1 MQSTT
6 EAEIWSALLSLCD
19 LLKNA
24 VCIPCPINDNFKLEV
39 SWSSR
44 LQQLFIAPWPFSDPH
59 STTSLFTDPLD
70 GPNDQW
76 GSISTTV
83 RTAGLE
89 GLGVV
94 HKWRHT
100 LTVGRGSPD
109 LWQIVTRGREDS
121 VVLWCHTS
129 HFDMHAT
136 RTHTSKERC
145 GGQNVSIA
153 FTVVF
158 CCNQWENVCRYCQWI
173 NCFCSVFPIVSQ
185 SLLDLQLMAN
195 YIVVLSM

>member
-100 LTVGRGSPD
+100 LTG
-109 LWQIVTRGREDS
+109 VTRFVTNCDKGEGGLS
-121 VVLWCHTS
+121 SFVMS
-129 HFDMHAT
+129 HESFWYACY
-136 RTHTSKERC
+136 THSYQQGKVWRPKCFYCIYSSFLLPIFVGFTANGKLYC
-145 GGQNVSIA
+145 CTVNVAKSHSIK
-153 FTVVF
+153 FIDF
-158 CCNQWENVCRYCQWI
+158 
-173 NCFCSVFPIVSQ
+173 
-185 SLLDLQLMAN
+185 
-195 YIVVLSM
+195 